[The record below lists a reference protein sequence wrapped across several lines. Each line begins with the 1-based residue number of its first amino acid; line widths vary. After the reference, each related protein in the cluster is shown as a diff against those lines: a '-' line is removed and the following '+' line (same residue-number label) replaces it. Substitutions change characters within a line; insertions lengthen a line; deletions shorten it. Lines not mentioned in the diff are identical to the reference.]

1 MILSVVHISGQQITP
16 HLSQCNK
23 ERKIWI
29 PNELFVRE
37 TQNPPFSEN
46 MGCAYYAYPYISFNL
61 LESLKN
67 KNENHYKH
75 VYILRL

>member
-46 MGCAYYAYPYISFNL
+46 MGCAYVCV
-61 LESLKN
+61 SL
-67 KNENHYKH
+67 YKF
-75 VYILRL
+75 